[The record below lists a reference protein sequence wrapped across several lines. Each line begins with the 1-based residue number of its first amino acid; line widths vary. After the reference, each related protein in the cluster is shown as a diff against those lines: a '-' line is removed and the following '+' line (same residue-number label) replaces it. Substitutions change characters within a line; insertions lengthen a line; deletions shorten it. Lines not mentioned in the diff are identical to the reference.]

1 MKIFNI
7 LKVLIK
13 FKGTIFFKNPIY
25 TFYFISFNQNLTNKR
40 YDLLKKNYKNYIKYL
55 ISSYNKYLIDEI
67 FKKNKDYNKLNL
79 FFNQNYS
86 KFTSFELE
94 LLYFYFRFFDSIL
107 TSFILRKKIN
117 IKNIKKYENKEKIE
131 IKNLLTSA
139 LYEQRID
146 IILKLI
152 SKNKSH
158 KLLSIYDDII
168 NQKIDN
174 LHYNKKVD
182 KNFLRYNQFI
192 SSKNIVII
200 GPLSEINHTN
210 FNDYIKISSGIKK
223 IKINNS
229 LIKPDIY
236 YLNSNKI
243 NKEINFLKE
252 IISKSWIICKNNND
266 YQKIKSLSIKNSR
279 ISRNTSALFQNGS
292 PLMLINILLDLNFL
306 NLNNVYLDGFDFYAN
321 NIKIKETYKNYD
333 NDSHSFSR
341 EIRKHDIF
349 ENYSIFKMLNK
360 INRYKLDKYLQS
372 LISLEDL
379 DFAKKIDNSYSK
391 YTL

>member
-1 MKIFNI
+1 VKIFNI

-117 IKNIKKYENKEKIE
+117 IKNIKKYENTEKIE

-152 SKNKSH
+152 NKNKSH
-158 KLLSIYDDII
+158 KLLSIYDDIL

-174 LHYNKKVD
+174 LHHNKKVD

-349 ENYSIFKMLNK
+349 ENYSIFRFFSN
-360 INRYKLDKYLQS
+360 I
-372 LISLEDL
+372 
-379 DFAKKIDNSYSK
+379 
-391 YTL
+391 

>member
-13 FKGTIFFKNPIY
+13 FKRTIFFKNPIY
-25 TFYFISFNQNLTNKR
+25 TFYFISFNQNLKNKR
-40 YDLLKKNYKNYIKYL
+40 YDLLKKNYQNYIKYL
-55 ISSYNKYLIDEI
+55 IKSYNKYLINEI
-67 FKKNKDYNKLNL
+67 FKKNKDYKKINS

-146 IILKLI
+146 LIEKLI
-152 SKNKSH
+152 KKNKNN
-158 KLLSIYDDII
+158 KLLSIYDNIL

-174 LHYNKKVD
+174 LGPNKKIN
-182 KNFLRYNQFI
+182 KNLLRYNQFI
-192 SSKNIVII
+192 SSKHIVII
-200 GPLSEINHTN
+200 GPISEINHIN

-229 LIKPDIY
+229 FTKPDIY

-252 IISKSWIICKNNND
+252 IINKSWVICKNNND
-266 YQKIKSLSIKNSR
+266 YQKIKSVRIKNSR
-279 ISRNTSALFQNGS
+279 ISRNISALFQNGS
-292 PLMLINILLDLNFL
+292 PLMLISILLDLNYF
-306 NLNNVYLDGFDFYAN
+306 NLKNIYLDGFDFYAN
-321 NIKIKETYKNYD
+321 NITIKETYKNYD
-333 NDSHSFSR
+333 NDTHSFSR

-349 ENYSIFKMLNK
+349 ENYFIFKMLNK
-360 INRYKLDKYLQS
+360 INRYKLDKNLQS

-379 DFAKKIDNSYSK
+379 DFAKKIDNYYSK